1 LSKINSSHKNN
12 HINKTLQNFC
22 VSTMLNDPNKK
33 AARKTLNIM
42 ISLYKKKIWNDAKTV
57 NAISETCNS
66 TDPKICLASCHF
78 FLSEFEEAEADSSEE
93 EELEELK
100 NKYKLLGKS
109 SSKKTKTRKN
119 KLKLLMKSIERR
131 EKRRSNVVINKDFM
145 PIDVLNDPTNFAEK
159 LFSKLKNLKEN
170 FKLKLALL
178 RLIGRVVGRHKLYI
192 NNYYSYLLTYIQPN
206 QTEITTILAS
216 IIESCHDLIPPSELE
231 PLMNK
236 FFDNFIS
243 ENLPAP
249 QITMGLNTAREIIER
264 APYVIKPEFITV
276 VNNLK
281 EYKNKS
287 VTNAAR
293 SLINCIKEVNSNL
306 LGIYD
311 ADKDKKVYFG
321 QSKAD
326 DTIDGIDLLKRHE
339 NLPKDYKMEY
349 DVILDDMQL
358 KKLKVLK
365 MKFNAEKVQNK
376 KINLNRRD
384 INEMV
389 GDESVGDQDEDEEH
403 NFADGEDDEDEEFE
417 DLNEEIEDDGEEIE
431 DINEEIEEND
441 DQGQEQDEDEDEDNV
456 ELSLQESEQ
465 ESSNSDN
472 PYALDSDELKSPS
485 EESED
490 EKHPHGFI
498 HPEQI
503 NTYRKKFNE
512 KKELLKNQEKEKYE
526 HQRKQKGGGQTN
538 KEKLKNKPLMM
549 VIPKKRRQVQDKLV
563 SMNKKIKNLKQQL
576 GRFKR
581 GNMTLKKKGGLTHK
595 KK

>member
-1 LSKINSSHKNN
+1 
-12 HINKTLQNFC
+12 
-22 VSTMLNDPNKK
+22 MLNDPNKK

-57 NAISETCNS
+57 NAIAETCNS

-131 EKRRSNVVINKDFM
+131 EKRRSNVVVNKDFM
-145 PIDVLNDPTNFAEK
+145 PIDVLNDPTTFAEK

-206 QTEITTILAS
+206 QSEITTILAS

-249 QITMGLNTAREIIER
+249 QITIGLNTAREIIER
-264 APYVIKPEFITV
+264 APYVLKPEFITV
-276 VNNLK
+276 VNNMK
-281 EYKNKS
+281 EFKNKS

-311 ADKDKKVYFG
+311 ADKEKKVYFG
-321 QSKAD
+321 QSKAE

-376 KINLNRRD
+376 KINLSRGD
-384 INEMV
+384 INEMA
-389 GDESVGDQDEDEEH
+389 GDDAEEEESFADGEEEFEGEELEEIEGEELEEIEGEELEEIEGEDEEH
-403 NFADGEDDEDEEFE
+403 DQDR
-417 DLNEEIEDDGEEIE
+417 IE
-431 DINEEIEEND
+431 
-441 DQGQEQDEDEDEDNV
+441 
-456 ELSLQESEQ
+456 ELSLHESQ
-465 ESSNSDN
+465 TSSDSEN
-472 PYALDSDELKSPS
+472 PYAIDSDELKTPS
-485 EESED
+485 EESDD

-498 HPEQI
+498 DPDQI

-526 HQRKQKGGGQTN
+526 HQRKQKGGGLTN

-549 VIPKKRRQVQDKLV
+549 IIPKKRRQVKDKLV

-581 GNMTLKKKGGLTHK
+581 GNMTLKKKGGITHK
-595 KK
+595 KKK